1 MLLPEK
7 ESRSHRYLLKLLAL
21 LFVFF
26 ESSTYAAAAEKPVPF
41 HPGERLTYEL
51 RWEFVPA
58 GEATLEVL
66 PTTIINKKEAFHF
79 LLTAKTNSFADM
91 FYKVRDR
98 INAYADV
105 DMTHSLL
112 YEKKQREGKTKRDVT
127 VSFNWRKNRARYSD
141 SGRRRKPISILPG
154 SFDPLS
160 AFYYSRMFDF
170 SKINEINRPITDG
183 KKNVM
188 GRLQVIKRE
197 QITVKGVQYDTFL
210 IVPELK
216 HVGGVFEKS
225 KDAKIE
231 LWVSADHRRI
241 PIRIK
246 SRVVVGSFIGE
257 LVDDTL
263 SHPITE
269 RPKGSADKTAA
280 D

>member
-1 MLLPEK
+1 MSVFMGNTPFSLASEK
-7 ESRSHRYLLKLLAL
+7 KL
-21 LFVFF
+21 
-26 ESSTYAAAAEKPVPF
+26 PF
-41 HPGERLTYEL
+41 HPGEKLTYEL
-51 RWEFVPA
+51 RWEFIPA

-66 PTTIINKKEAFHF
+66 PTTVINKKKAFHF
-79 LLTAKTNSFADM
+79 LLTARTNSFADM

-98 INAYADV
+98 INAYTDI

-127 VSFNWRKNRARYSD
+127 VSFNWRKKKAHYSD
-141 SGRRRKPISILPG
+141 SGRRRRPISILPG
-154 SFDPLS
+154 TFDPLS
-160 AFYYSRMFDF
+160 AFYYTRRFDF
-170 SKINEINRPITDG
+170 SKIKEISRPVTDG

-188 GRLQVIKRE
+188 GRLQVVKRE
-197 QITVKGVQYDTFL
+197 QITVKGIQYDTFL

-246 SRVVVGSFIGE
+246 SKVVVGSFIGE
-257 LVDDTL
+257 LVDDTPL
-263 SHPITE
+263 PSIT
-269 RPKGSADKTAA
+269 KNTTDTANKKPA
-280 D
+280 N